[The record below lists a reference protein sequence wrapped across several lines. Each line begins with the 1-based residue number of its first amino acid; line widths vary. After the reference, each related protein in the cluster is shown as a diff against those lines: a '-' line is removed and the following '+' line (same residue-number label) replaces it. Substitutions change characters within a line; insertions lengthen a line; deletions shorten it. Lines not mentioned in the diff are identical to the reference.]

1 MTKCMFRGWKPGW
14 GHRRQDLPEKD
25 SCQEKWLWNNSLFPC
40 HLSSDLSLYW
50 LHLSNFLKV
59 KDLLSSSVLAWSSL
73 ISINK
78 SLQDR
83 GVKNNCTY
91 WLLHF
96 RGAELFP
103 AIKGNLSFLGS
114 VKIGVSNNS
123 VSYFTTLQGLS
134 CCSLIALFFNLCVT
148 CQGFMTHSQRKQ
160 H

>member
-1 MTKCMFRGWKPGW
+1 MFRGWKPGW

-59 KDLLSSSVLAWSSL
+59 KDPLSSSVLTWSSL

-96 RGAELFP
+96 GGAELFP